1 MFSRFGY
8 LSISMRVV
16 PRNDTDHTW
25 IFREPIVDVF
35 KQVVIRQ
42 SLNAKS
48 GGGSQPVFQG
58 DFHMEFCDNIGQ
70 LMQAYFRDFAIE
82 KMDHPWQAFTSSWSP
97 AIIARNLGIDAT
109 HVSSDSGGGDRYC
122 FVLVRVA
129 RHREA
134 ASVAGDESR
143 GPLQDAVAQQM
154 SRVKVGDAASV
165 GEFVRSFG
173 SHYVASY
180 TTGNSLYQVFVYTPI
195 VYKRIKDRLKSR
207 GISSLSTGELSS
219 YFSPWYAEHTGKVL
233 SASGNA
239 TMEKWALQNLRVSFY
254 FFNYPSLLKIHGD
267 TALLKQLNTLLQN
280 EALLQLELKTLAP
293 AFSDEEKRKW
303 FEEVV
308 ENNMI
313 LWDVNM

>member
-1 MFSRFGY
+1 
-8 LSISMRVV
+8 MRVV
-16 PRNDTDHTW
+16 PRNDTDHSW

-42 SLNAKS
+42 SLTKS
-48 GGGSQPVFQG
+48 GAVPGSGSGSQPVFQG
-58 DFHMEFCDNIGQ
+58 DFHMEFCDNTRQ
-70 LMQAYFRDFAIE
+70 LLQAYFRDFTIE
-82 KMDHPWQAFTSSWSP
+82 KMEHPWQAFTSSWSP

-109 HVSSDSGGGDRYC
+109 HVSSDSGDTRYC

-129 RHREA
+129 RHRES
-134 ASVAGDESR
+134 ASVASDQSR
-143 GPLQDAVAQQM
+143 DQSQSQLQDAVAQQM
-154 SRVKVGDAASV
+154 ARVTVGDAASV

-195 VYKRIKDRLKSR
+195 IYKRIKDRLKSR
-207 GISSLSTGELSS
+207 GITSLSTGELNS

-239 TMEKWALQNLRVSFY
+239 TMEKWALHNLRVSFY

-267 TALLKQLNTLLQN
+267 TALLKQLNNLLQN

-293 AFSDEEKRKW
+293 AFSDAEKRKW